1 MTVHVFPLHA
11 AVPLVGVA
19 QAVQPLAVQPEA
31 TLLFA
36 TQVMFAPVPHEW
48 KPVLQARTQ
57 LPAALQVTEPFA
69 GAVHTVQLFPHE
81 VMDVLLLITHVA
93 VAPVPQR

>member
-1 MTVHVFPLHA
+1 VTLQVVPLHE
-11 AVPLVGVA
+11 AVPVPAVGAA
-19 QAVQPLAVQPEA
+19 QAVQPEA

-81 VMDVLLLITHVA
+81 VMEVLLLITHVA